1 MKTPLTRS
9 ETGLVVALMLAIAA
23 ACLGP
28 AVAQYADYHAF
39 ADQRSLW
46 GLPFAMDVLS
56 NLPFALL
63 GAWGI
68 YRLRDWQRP
77 LARRV
82 GFAVQLPCDAQL
94 PLAQLFFGGLI
105 TTALC
110 SSYYH
115 LQPNDLGLAIDRL
128 GMLAAFAGLM
138 GLAAADR
145 ISAWA
150 GQWTAGAVL
159 TLGPVAVGTWALTG
173 NLLPWSVLQGGGMLL
188 ILCLALRRP
197 LIGAWGVPLVAVIA
211 WYVLAKLLELGDH
224 HILALTDGLVSG
236 HTLKHLAAA
245 MAAWPVLAVMQNGAC
260 RVVPAAVRPKLTKA
274 HLAART

>member
-1 MKTPLTRS
+1 MKTPLTPS
-9 ETGLVVALMLAIAA
+9 ETGLLAAVALAITLA
-23 ACLGP
+23 CFGP
-28 AVAQYADYHAF
+28 AVAQYANYHAF
-39 ADQRSLW
+39 ADQRVLW

-63 GAWGI
+63 GVWGLV
-68 YRLRDWQRP
+68 RLRNWQRP

-94 PLAQLFFGGLI
+94 PLGRLFFAGLLL
-105 TTALC
+105 TALC

-115 LQPNDLGLAIDRL
+115 LQPNDLGLAIDRM

-145 ISAWA
+145 ISARA
-150 GQWTAGAVL
+150 GQWTAAAVL
-159 TLGPVAVGTWALTG
+159 ALGPVAVAMWALTG
-173 NLLPWSVLQGGGMLL
+173 NLLPWSVVQGGGMLL
-188 ILCLALRRP
+188 IVCLALRKP
-197 LIGAWGVPLVAVIA
+197 LIGARGVPLVAVA
-211 WYVLAKLLELGDH
+211 WYVLAKVLELGDH
-224 HILALTDGLVSG
+224 QVLAWTDGLVSG

-245 MAAWPVLAVMQNGAC
+245 MAAWPVMAVMQNGATPGGA
-260 RVVPAAVRPKLTKA
+260 RSWP